1 MGIVYVIGGLLVAF
15 IILQL
20 VSWGVSSAVD
30 KSVTAADNAI
40 RKAKEKASPSEPEK
54 LADRFKD
61 QPVKKS
67 DQQEGDGQQGK
78 GDQQEDGDQH

>member
-1 MGIVYVIGGLLVAF
+1 MEIVYLIGGLLVAY

-20 VSWGVSSAVD
+20 ISWVVSSAVD

-61 QPVKKS
+61 QPAEK
-67 DQQEGDGQQGK
+67 DDLQEGD
-78 GDQQEDGDQH
+78 DQH